1 MSGTQISAGQSLER
15 LWTRGAKSQSQNLR
29 FQDSNHTYRTFSDL
43 QQTYKTASKTKRT
56 TSTPQIRKQ
65 EVPWHDMAICL
76 NITISRARCFRRFTT
91 SAYLVPSRRFHI
103 RFLNYN
109 SVISK
114 GLKWKWGLSQ
124 RSQQRPQDHGQ
135 GFERKEIFRDNKD

>member
-124 RSQQRPQDHGQ
+124 RSQQRPQDH
-135 GFERKEIFRDNKD
+135 KEGGRVIEGRS